1 MGRAKGRGGGAAA
14 VRPCRSTTAEVLR
27 QGGCADT
34 SLATHSLTRAQ
45 VMRGD
50 RVMNSAYEIKMHI
63 EESCNFVVDAF
74 SGIQA

>member
-1 MGRAKGRGGGAAA
+1 MGRHQ
-14 VRPCRSTTAEVLR
+14 VLR

-63 EESCNFVVDAF
+63 EESCKVRVRVR
-74 SGIQA
+74 G